1 MSIEKYRRDAI
12 MVKVLYGSKGTGKT
26 KKMLED
32 ANNLARESSGVVVFI
47 DDSNELLIKLSHKIR
62 FINIL
67 DYPVY
72 GSEAF
77 LGFLCGVV
85 SQNYDIE
92 TIFIDGLTYIVHQ
105 DAESLKKF
113 FEGVSKISKEH
124 DVNFYMSINGDE
136 NNIPVFIKEYA
147 V

>member
-1 MSIEKYRRDAI
+1 MI
-12 MVKVLYGSKGTGKT
+12 KVYYGKKGTGKT
-26 KKMLED
+26 KHMLD
-32 ANNLARESSGVVVFI
+32 SANTIVKETNGAVVYI
-47 DDSNELLIKLSHKIR
+47 DDSNELLVKLDHSIR

-67 DYPVY
+67 DYPVF

-77 LGFLCGVV
+77 LGFICGVS

-105 DAESLKKF
+105 DPQSLKVF
-113 FEGVSKISKEH
+113 FDGIAKISAEH
-124 DVNFYMSINGDE
+124 KVDFFISINGDE
-136 NNIPVFIKEYA
+136 SNIPEFIAQY